1 MKVLRRFVLLYRG
14 LRSVVR
20 VVEGLKRVGHA
31 EIWTLNPRIWNPEY
45 KRILILAFGTTV
57 SQSVSQSY
65 AARHMGRHG
74 SPRNCSCPT
83 YTPLITT
90 HEPPSTGL
98 P

>member
-57 SQSVSQSY
+57 SQSVSPTPRGTWAGTARRVTV
-65 AARHMGRHG
+65 AALRIPH
-74 SPRNCSCPT
+74 
-83 YTPLITT
+83 L
-90 HEPPSTGL
+90 
-98 P
+98 